1 MYIFYSLPTTV
12 ETTCGHSLV
21 GKAQPCRGFESRC
34 PLHLKASGRKLFS
47 YPTANPGI
55 ILNSSRP
62 KSELESSS
70 VEKTFDHNV
79 NVLLKRDNPC
89 ERLGEV
95 PPKQATMPGESGTDG
110 GKTNEREQRHYFR
123 AGRFRQP
130 RVDGTGQR
138 TRRGVCGP
146 AYEHEHLAGN

>member
-1 MYIFYSLPTTV
+1 MSAP
-12 ETTCGHSLV
+12 
-21 GKAQPCRGFESRC
+21 FESF
-34 PLHLKASGRKLFS
+34 RKEAFS
-47 YPTANPGI
+47 YPTANPGV

-110 GKTNEREQRHYFR
+110 GKTNEREQRHYFVPDDS
-123 AGRFRQP
+123 AS
-130 RVDGTGQR
+130 
-138 TRRGVCGP
+138 
-146 AYEHEHLAGN
+146 HEWTERDSELVEEYAAQLMSMSI